1 MDPNETLKAM
11 RRLSARFIKQSD
23 DSRSHHESSTNETLD
38 AGSCLAENF
47 QNLDK
52 WLTDG
57 GFLPNDWKPEKQP
70 AIKGPFRYENVVKER
85 EAIHARKRSDG

>member
-11 RRLSARFIKQSD
+11 RRLSARLIKQAD
-23 DSRSHHESSTNETLD
+23 DSRSHHESGTDETLD
-38 AGSCLAENF
+38 AGSCLASNF

-57 GFLPNDWKPEKQP
+57 GFLPEEWKLKYQ
-70 AIKGPFRYENVVKER
+70 A
-85 EAIHARKRSDG
+85 D